1 MFIVCC
7 SAIMMV
13 SGNVAGVVSDGP
25 DTQLDIDYQMD
36 NSEVTVTFS
45 GYESE
50 RDSVAYYQQA
60 DGLAPRLDDVMPY
73 SYVNLIK
80 EDGGTDGM
88 LRRMTQTLLCIVHH
102 FF

>member
-7 SAIMMV
+7 SAIKMV
-13 SGNVAGVVSDGP
+13 SGNVSGVVSDGP
-25 DTQLDIDYQMD
+25 DTQLDIGYQMD

-60 DGLAPRLDDVMPY
+60 VGLAQRLDVVMPC

-88 LRRMTQTLLCIVHH
+88 LVKMTQTSLCIVHH